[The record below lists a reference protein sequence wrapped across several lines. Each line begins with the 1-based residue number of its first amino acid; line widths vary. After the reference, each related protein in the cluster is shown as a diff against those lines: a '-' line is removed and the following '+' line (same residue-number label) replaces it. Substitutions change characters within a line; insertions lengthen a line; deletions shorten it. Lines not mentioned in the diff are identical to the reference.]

1 MDPSISGNFDSFSEM
16 VLNLEHQQDHF
27 GDDFYNFY
35 LEDANWVENEK
46 DKMIEDDDDD
56 DDFLDFESS
65 QVHQLI
71 HTQPIHL
78 INYQML
84 HDYNTRENADFE
96 DRASTRSSMSISF
109 DDVEDT
115 FDSALNVYDSGNVT
129 NDVNTAATSAT
140 SAHFK
145 HNLFDTAAE
154 NCGLRKYQSSISNFY
169 ENSNITNVHGA
180 AMDVSGTVPMK
191 NSQNAGW
198 DIPRSLP
205 LGYKDAG
212 QYLDFSQCDNLQDDL
227 EVHVPPLQLQESHH
241 HHYNSNNDK
250 DYHYKNYNYQI
261 TTDTSRIGRRPTE
274 EENSFVKTLNSK
286 LSRYTGYFGAG
297 SKDQEYHDK
306 VRFQEISYKFS
317 KTYF

>member
-1 MDPSISGNFDSFSEM
+1 MSGNFDSFSEM
-16 VLNLEHQQDHF
+16 VLNFEHQQDNF

-35 LEDANWVENEK
+35 LEEANWVENEK
-46 DKMIEDDDDD
+46 HKIIEEEEDDE
-56 DDFLDFESS
+56 DFLDFESS

-84 HDYNTRENADFE
+84 HDYNARENMDFE
-96 DRASTRSSMSISF
+96 ERASTRSSMSISF
-109 DDVEDT
+109 DNVENT
-115 FDSALNVYDSGNVT
+115 FDNALNVCDSGTVT
-129 NDVNTAATSAT
+129 NDINTAATSAT

-145 HNLFDTAAE
+145 HSLLDSTADDYNLW
-154 NCGLRKYQSSISNFY
+154 KYQPSISNFY
-169 ENSNITNVHGA
+169 GNSNITNLHSV
-180 AMDVSGTVPMK
+180 AMDSSTGTVPMK
-191 NSQNAGW
+191 SSQNVGW

-227 EVHVPPLQLQESHH
+227 EEHVPSLQRQESHH
-241 HHYNSNNDK
+241 HHCNGDNDK
-250 DYHYKNYNYQI
+250 DHRYKNYNYQI
-261 TTDTSRIGRRPTE
+261 TTDTSSVGRRPTE